1 LHGPPARISQLTWET
16 IEKNFEGQIH
26 EEMEEL
32 MLRLGY
38 ANWKAATSVAV
49 DEDGTLQCKK
59 TGLQQ
64 KEIVPQKVS
73 NPAFW

>member
-1 LHGPPARISQLTWET
+1 MKERNL
-16 IEKNFEGQIH
+16 EGQIL
-26 EEMEEL
+26 EVMEEL

-49 DEDGTLQCKK
+49 DDDGMRQCKK

-73 NPAFW
+73 NPVFW